1 MIIAVD
7 GPAGSGK
14 STISK
19 LLAKELGLV
28 YLDTGAMYRLFTL
41 KMLKENISFSDS
53 DKINELLENLNI
65 NIENDR
71 FYLDEKDVSEEI
83 RKTDIAE
90 NVSKTAAIKEVREK
104 MVNLQRE
111 FSKSKNVILDGR
123 DIGTVVFPEADIKIF
138 LVADAEE
145 RAERRFKELQEKEE
159 NISLDNI
166 YENIL
171 KRDRLDS
178 TRENSPL
185 KKAND
190 AIEVDT
196 TGKNIEEVKN
206 IILNLYIN
214 KDKKNNENLMI

>member
-1 MIIAVD
+1 MIIAID

-19 LLAKELGLV
+19 LLTKELGFV

-41 KMLKENISFSDS
+41 KMLKEKISFSDS
-53 DKINELLENLNI
+53 SKINELLENLNI

-83 RKTDIAE
+83 RKTDVAE

-111 FSKSKNVILDGR
+111 FSKSKDVILDGR

-145 RAERRFKELQEKEE
+145 RAKRRFKELQEKGE

-206 IILNLYIN
+206 LILSLYRN
-214 KDKKNNENLMI
+214 KKNIGK